1 MRILIV
7 LLLGVVL
14 AASAAEI
21 VVVASV
27 VKLDTPEALE
37 QLKRDKPDHYAKVV
51 EAMDQVQA
59 VPSGL
64 FRMDNLFW
72 QSLKPDLAL
81 RLVEP
86 SFPARTRITVPVE
99 GTVYEVTVF
108 YTKNPAILVPAK

>member
-7 LLLGVVL
+7 LLLGAVL

-21 VVVASV
+21 VVLGSV

-37 QLKRDKPDHYAKVV
+37 QLKRDKPGHYAKVV

-59 VPSGL
+59 VAPERL
-64 FRMDNLFW
+64 NRMEDLLWKF
-72 QSLKPDLAL
+72 KPDLAL

-99 GTVYEVTVF
+99 GVVYEVTVF
-108 YTKNPAILVPAK
+108 YTKNPAILVPVK

>member
-1 MRILIV
+1 MRILLV
-7 LLLGVVL
+7 LLLGAVL

-21 VVVASV
+21 VVLGQV

-59 VPSGL
+59 VPSGVV
-64 FRMDNLFW
+64 RMENLLW
-72 QSLKPDLAL
+72 KTLKPDLAL

-86 SFPARTRITVPVE
+86 SFPARTHITVPVE
-99 GTVYEVTVF
+99 GVVYEVTVF
-108 YTKNPAILVPAK
+108 YTKNLPTLIPAK